1 MRGFSDIR
9 MFNAAPRATMSTIPI
24 TLAVVNDLSCDEFV
38 AALGPLFEGSPWIA
52 CSTWPGCPFATINQ
66 LHQALCATMYAAPI
80 ERQVALIQAHPDLA
94 GKAAI
99 TGALT
104 AESTREQS
112 SAGLNRLT
120 PEQFASFT
128 QLNQSYR
135 EKFGFPFVICAR
147 EHNAASILEQLVIRL
162 AHPRDQEIATALGEI
177 AKIARLRLL
186 DEVRD

>member
-1 MRGFSDIR
+1 M
-9 MFNAAPRATMSTIPI
+9 
-24 TLAVVNDLSCDEFV
+24 LAEVNDLSRDAFV

-52 CSTWPGCPFATINQ
+52 DTTWPARPFATIDQ

-80 ERQVALIQAHPDLA
+80 AQQVALIQAHPDLA

-99 TGALT
+99 AGELT
-104 AESTREQS
+104 AESAREQS

-120 PEQFASFT
+120 PEQFAIFT
-128 QLNQSYR
+128 RLNQGYR

-147 EHNAASILEQLVIRL
+147 EHSAASILEHFATRL
-162 AHPRDQEIATALGEI
+162 EHPRDEEIATALGEI

-186 DEVRD
+186 DCVSET